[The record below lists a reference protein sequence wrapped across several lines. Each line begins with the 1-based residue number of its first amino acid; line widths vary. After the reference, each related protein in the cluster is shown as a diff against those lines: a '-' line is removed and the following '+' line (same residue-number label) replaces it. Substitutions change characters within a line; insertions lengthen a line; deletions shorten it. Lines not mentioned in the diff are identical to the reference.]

1 MKQTVTVLLMILLSA
16 VSFSCTDQTYAKQL
30 KTEEKLINEYLKRE
44 NINVLKSFPAENA
57 WKPNDYVA
65 LDNGMYFHLEK
76 AGEAGDSI
84 KAGNLAIVRFKSY
97 TLSLPV
103 DSIDMWNTIGTQN
116 PPNFVWGT
124 TDKACEAWLA
134 ALALMQRQ
142 YSEGK
147 IIAPSKTGFG
157 INAAYLNW
165 SVYDDE
171 SSVTPRLYYLQLRFR
186 K

>member
-1 MKQTVTVLLMILLSA
+1 MKQIITVLLLVLLCA
-16 VSFSCTDQTYAKQL
+16 VSFSCSDQTYAKQL
-30 KTEEKLINEYLKRE
+30 KAEEELIKEYLKRE

-76 AGEAGDSI
+76 VGEEGDSI

-97 TLSLPV
+97 TLGIPT
-103 DSIDMWNTIGTQN
+103 DSVDMWSTTGTQN
-116 PPNFVWGT
+116 PPTFVWGT
-124 TDKACEAWLA
+124 TDKACEAWLT

-147 IIAPSKTGFG
+147 IIAPSKTGFDR
-157 INAAYLNW
+157 NAMYIGW
-165 SVYDDE
+165 SVSDDE
-171 SSVTPRLYYLQLRFR
+171 SSVTPRLYHLQLRFQ